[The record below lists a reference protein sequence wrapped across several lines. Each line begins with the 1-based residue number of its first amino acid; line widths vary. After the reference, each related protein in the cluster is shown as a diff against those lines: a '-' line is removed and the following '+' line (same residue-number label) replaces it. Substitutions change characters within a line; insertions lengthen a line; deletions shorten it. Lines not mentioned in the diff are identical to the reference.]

1 MYMMLHDVYFNFRT
15 LVFILLV
22 VNDQSGQVLPIMKE
36 TGFDVVTREL
46 STGSKIN
53 QIYSENS
60 SDKKYLS

>member
-1 MYMMLHDVYFNFRT
+1 MYMMLHDLYFNFRT

>member
-53 QIYSENS
+53 QIYSKNS

>member
-15 LVFILLV
+15 LVFVLLV